1 MTSLSAS
8 YLDTSNGDW
17 CHCLV
22 SSYAFLRHSW
32 RTDWIGL
39 PQLIKYCSEYLKLAT
54 SGEGEEV
61 RSLLTVALGIASQI
75 ESEKGCGMDTPE
87 PSYHN
92 RLHFADAL
100 TTITLQC
107 GLEVQNGIEPNPAWQ
122 AALLLIALSHD
133 FRHSGHVNRHSSE
146 IEYAS
151 VNHLVPIMKSMK
163 LDDAWIGRICDVILR
178 SDFSLVKENHS
189 RVNGRAFQWDTEWA
203 AVLLNE
209 ADIMAS
215 ASDEFGPALSNSLST
230 EWEAINFAPY
240 ATVATESG
248 RRQFLSTIQFSSYS
262 GKVLSAGI
270 MESI

>member
-17 CHCLV
+17 CHNLV

-32 RTDWIGL
+32 HTDWIGL
-39 PQLIKYCSEYLKLAT
+39 PQLIKYCSEYLKLEA
-54 SGEGEEV
+54 SGEDEEV
-61 RSLLTVALGIASQI
+61 GSLLAVALCIASQI
-75 ESEKGCGMDTPE
+75 ESEKGCGIDTPE
-87 PSYHN
+87 PFYHN
-92 RLHFADAL
+92 RLHFADSL

-107 GLEVQNGIEPNPAWQ
+107 GLEIQNGIKPNPAWQ
-122 AALLLIALSHD
+122 AALLLIAVSHD
-133 FRHSGHVNRHSSE
+133 FRHSGQVNRHSSE
-146 IEYAS
+146 IESAS
-151 VNHLVPIMKSMK
+151 VSYLIPIMKSMK

-189 RVNGRAFQWDTEWA
+189 RVNGRAFQWDNEWA
-203 AVLLNE
+203 AVLLDE

-215 ASDEFGPALSNSLST
+215 ASEEFGPALSNSLST
-230 EWEAINFAPY
+230 EWQAINFAPY

-262 GKVLSAGI
+262 GRMLSAGI
-270 MESI
+270 LKSM